1 MYFKTRESC
10 REAVKH
16 VNSVM
21 GGKVFKSPTS
31 KHIEGWKAKFTV
43 GTLYLPRQSL
53 KLLRNKPKIVLMFD
67 EYGAIIL
74 VSYKKQH
81 KYTLTK

>member
-10 REAVKH
+10 REAIKH

-21 GGKVFKSPTS
+21 GKKVFKSPTS
-31 KHIEGWKAKFTV
+31 KHTEGWKPWFV
-43 GTLYLPRQSL
+43 EDTLHLPRKSL

-67 EYGAIIL
+67 KHGGTIL

-81 KYTLTK
+81 KLTLTK